1 MLLAEGPGADARIQL
16 IEDRVQPTLAWLTSG
31 HLQQDLARF
40 RGGVL
45 DRPADLTV
53 TDTWIASV
61 VELESQCGIGRW
73 TDDVLRLMDIRQ
85 RMRVGGRRRNAGG
98 ASGGS
103 CSGIADLT
111 CSGMRLQ
118 RKGTQPSRALSPS
131 GELPDAFDRRA
142 GP

>member
-1 MLLAEGPGADARIQL
+1 MRDRPG
-16 IEDRVQPTLAWLTSG
+16 
-31 HLQQDLARF
+31 DLA
-40 RGGVL
+40 
-45 DRPADLTV
+45 A
-53 TDTWIASV
+53 TDPWIASV
-61 VELESQCGIGRW
+61 VELTSQCRIGRW

-85 RMRVGGRRRNAGG
+85 RMRVGARRRKAGG

-118 RKGTQPSRALSPS
+118 GKGTQPSRALSPA
-131 GELPDAFDRRA
+131 GELPDAIDRRA